1 MGFMRAGIPAQ
12 TVHRL
17 ILPSWWERRADGE
30 GALMYRALWR
40 VLPGKTWQKI
50 IQLVVLGVAAV
61 AGLFFFV
68 FPLMAELLLVE
79 ESTLG

>member
-1 MGFMRAGIPAQ
+1 
-12 TVHRL
+12 
-17 ILPSWWERRADGE
+17 
-30 GALMYRALWR
+30 MYRALWR
-40 VLPGKTWQKI
+40 VLPGQTWLKI
-50 IQLVVLGVAAV
+50 TQLMVLGVAAV